1 MNVISWVS
9 RKSRFIFLYAL
20 VAALIFS
27 GFKLLQDRSW
37 FLGLF
42 FFVSSFLIIYIYAI
56 SRKIPGKYLLPGVL
70 LLILFQIY
78 PSFYSGVVAFTN
90 DSNGHQLN
98 KEQAI
103 NAIIEDSMAPVPD
116 AQPIIYTAALDR
128 GSQEVLVIFRYPE
141 TSLWIANSTKIS
153 PLLETDVTFDSNGK
167 ALDVIGYDVL
177 NSSETEEKG
186 LELQE
191 IKIELQDGLMVQ
203 PLDYDFLEVLKPT
216 FRYSAGND
224 ELTDLQ
230 SGTTYKPNDNGQMA
244 SQSGELLYPGWKAYV
259 GWRNFS
265 SIITEK
271 EIRAPIVSVLTW
283 TIVNAFLVV
292 VLSFLFGLTLALIFN
307 SPHLRSK
314 RIYRTIF
321 ITPLAIPS
329 VLSVLVWAGLFTT
342 ETGVIDR
349 LFHISTPWL
358 TDAMW
363 ARVAVLIV
371 ELWISFPYMFLITTG
386 AIQAIPQ
393 EIIEA
398 ASIDG
403 ATHFKSF
410 TQIKLPL
417 VLRTVAPLLI
427 ASGAMALN
435 NFGVIY
441 LLTAGGPTF
450 ANSNGNAGATDILIS
465 YTYKLAFNANEG
477 NNYGLASALSIL
489 NFILIAGASIYGLR
503 RIKTMEGIN

>member
-1 MNVISWVS
+1 MSVIIWVS
-9 RKSRFIFLYAL
+9 RKSRFIVLYAL
-20 VAALIFS
+20 VAVLIFS
-27 GFKLLQDRSW
+27 GFRLLQNRSW
-37 FLGLF
+37 FMGLF

-56 SRKIPGKYLLPGVL
+56 SKKIPGKYLLPGVL

-90 DSNGHQLN
+90 DSNGHQLS
-98 KEQAI
+98 KVQAI
-103 NAIIEDSMAPVPD
+103 DAIIEDSMSAVPD
-116 AQPIIYTAALDR
+116 TQPIPYTAAVDPE
-128 GSQEVLVIFRYPE
+128 SQEVLIIFQYPE
-141 TSLWIANSTKIS
+141 STLWIANSTRLT
-153 PLLETDVTFDSNGK
+153 PLLETDLSFDSTGK
-167 ALDVIGYDVL
+167 VLKVIGYDVL
-177 NSSETEEKG
+177 SPTETEEKS

-191 IKIELQDGLMVQ
+191 IKIGLQDGVTVL
-203 PLDYDFLEVLKPT
+203 PLDYEYLEVLRPN
-216 FRYSAGND
+216 FIYSASND
-224 ELTDLQ
+224 QLTDLK

-244 SQSGELLYPGWKAYV
+244 SQDGELLYPGWKTYV

-292 VLSFLFGLTLALIFN
+292 VLSFLLGLTLALIFN

-342 ETGVIDR
+342 EAGVIDR

-358 TDAMW
+358 TDAFW
-363 ARVAVLIV
+363 ARIAVLIV

-386 AIQAIPQ
+386 AIQAIPH

-410 TQIKLPL
+410 SQIKLPL
-417 VLRTVAPLLI
+417 VLRTVAPLLV

-489 NFILIAGASIYGLR
+489 NFLLIAGASIYGLR
-503 RIKTMEGIN
+503 KIKTMEGIN

>member
-1 MNVISWVS
+1 MNALSWVS
-9 RKSRFIFLYAL
+9 RKSRFIVLYGI
-20 VAALIFS
+20 VAVLIFS

-37 FLGLF
+37 FMGLF
-42 FFVSSFLIIYIYAI
+42 FFISSFLIVYIYAI
-56 SRKIPGKYLLPGVL
+56 SKKIPGKYLLPGVL

-90 DSNGHQLN
+90 DSNGHQLS

-103 NAIIEDSMAPVPD
+103 NAIIEDSMSPVMD
-116 AQPIIYTAALDR
+116 MQPIPYTAALEAS
-128 GSQEVLVIFRYPE
+128 SQEVVIIFRYPE
-141 TSLWIANSTKIS
+141 STLWVGNSTRLS
-153 PLLETDVTFDSNGK
+153 PLIASDVTFDSNGK
-167 ALDVIGYDVL
+167 ALDAIGYDVL
-177 NSSETEEKG
+177 DERETEEKG
-186 LELQE
+186 LALQE
-191 IKIELQDGLMVQ
+191 IKISVQDGLMVQ
-203 PLDYDFLEVLKPT
+203 PLDYEYLEVLRPN
-216 FRYSAGND
+216 FIYSANND
-224 ELTDLQ
+224 QLTDLQ
-230 SGTTYKPNDNGQMA
+230 SRITYKPNDNGQMA
-244 SQSGELLYPGWKAYV
+244 SQDGELLYPGWKAYV

-283 TIVNAFLVV
+283 TIINASLVV
-292 VLSFLFGLTLALIFN
+292 VLSVLMGLPLALIFN

-314 RIYRTIF
+314 RLYRTIF

-358 TDAMW
+358 TDALW

-386 AIQAIPQ
+386 AIQAIPH

-410 TQIKLPL
+410 SQIKLPL
-417 VLRTVAPLLI
+417 VLRTVAPLLV

-441 LLTAGGPTF
+441 LLTSGGPTF

-489 NFILIAGASIYGLR
+489 NFLLIAGASIYGLR

>member
-9 RKSRFIFLYAL
+9 RKSRFIFLYVL

-153 PLLETDVTFDSNGK
+153 PLLDTDVTFDSNGK

-230 SGTTYKPNDNGQMA
+230 SGMTYKPNDNGQLA

-393 EIIEA
+393 
-398 ASIDG
+398 
-403 ATHFKSF
+403 
-410 TQIKLPL
+410 
-417 VLRTVAPLLI
+417 
-427 ASGAMALN
+427 
-435 NFGVIY
+435 
-441 LLTAGGPTF
+441 
-450 ANSNGNAGATDILIS
+450 
-465 YTYKLAFNANEG
+465 
-477 NNYGLASALSIL
+477 
-489 NFILIAGASIYGLR
+489 
-503 RIKTMEGIN
+503 